1 MARKARK
8 IKDKWKEKKW
18 VHVIA
23 PDSFNNVTL
32 GYVPITDDENAKG
45 RVLEV
50 TLWDILKGDPSQHQY
65 KIFFQIDSVTDDK
78 AKTIFKRFEYSKEF
92 LRSLIRRGSSKVNFV
107 IDVETKDHY
116 VFRIKILALTH
127 RQLNT
132 SRQHQLRLITQE
144 TIKNIIPS
152 MDIDGFVQATCY
164 GKINSDIMSAAKKV
178 IKLRHV
184 GLEKVKLIKT
194 AEAQTVLLETKNK
207 KPKAE

>member
-32 GYVPITDDENAKG
+32 GYVPITDDENARG
-45 RVLEV
+45 RILEV

-65 KIFFQIDSVTDDK
+65 KIFFQIDNVTDDK
-78 AKTIFKRFEYSKEF
+78 ARTIFKRFEYSKEF
-92 LRSLIRRGSSKVNFV
+92 LRSLVRRGSSKINFV
-107 IDVETKDHY
+107 IDVETNDHY

-132 SRQHQLRLITQE
+132 SRQRQLRLIAQD
-144 TIKNIIPS
+144 TIKKIVPT
-152 MDIDGFVQATCY
+152 MDIDSFVQAPCY
-164 GKINSDIMSAAKKV
+164 GKINSDIMSSAKKG

-184 GLEKVKLIKT
+184 GIEKVKLIKT
-194 AEAQTVLLETKNK
+194 AEAQKVLLEAKNK
-207 KPKAE
+207 NTNA

>member
-1 MARKARK
+1 MARKTRK

-32 GYVPITDDENAKG
+32 GYVPITNDEGAKG
-45 RVLEV
+45 RILEV
-50 TLWDILKGDPSQHQY
+50 TLWDILKGDPSQHNY
-65 KIFFQIDSVTDDK
+65 KIFFQIENVVDDK
-78 AKTIFKRFEYSKEF
+78 AKTIFKKFEYSKEF
-92 LRSLIRRGSSKVNFV
+92 LRSLVRRGSSKVNFV
-107 IDVETKDHY
+107 IDVETKDRY
-116 VFRIKILALTH
+116 VFRIKVLASTH

-132 SRQHQLRLITQE
+132 SRQHQLRLIARDIIEKT
-144 TIKNIIPS
+144 IPS
-152 MDIDGFVQATCY
+152 MDIDAFVQATSY

-194 AEAQTVLLETKNK
+194 AQAQTVILEAKNK

>member
-32 GYVPITDDENAKG
+32 GYIPITDDENAKG

-65 KIFFQIDSVTDDK
+65 KIFFQVDNVTDDK
-78 AKTIFKRFEYSKEF
+78 AKTVFKRFEYSKEF
-92 LRSLIRRGSSKVNFV
+92 LRSLVRRGSSKVNFV
-107 IDVETKDHY
+107 IDGATQANY
-116 VFRIKILALTH
+116 IFRIKILALTH

-132 SRQHQLRLITQE
+132 SRQRQLRLIPQDS
-144 TIKNIIPS
+144 IKKIVTS
-152 MDIDGFVQATCY
+152 MSISSFVQTPC
-164 GKINSDIMSAAKKV
+164 
-178 IKLRHV
+178 
-184 GLEKVKLIKT
+184 
-194 AEAQTVLLETKNK
+194 
-207 KPKAE
+207 